1 MTVEELEGKLTS
13 IYHEFAE
20 TISENET
27 DEQIVARSKEW
38 FVKRLSEE
46 TDNKEAIDSIANQ
59 LVGCLKQASV
69 LSNLEKEKINK
80 VWMCSGSTYTQVS
93 SGYSIEQSLPVG
105 IYSICLTMT
114 GYHLDRY
121 ADKFVFPYKMYGL
134 QNEFIDHVIKTY
146 HATEGNLGIMLTGTK
161 GTGKTVTA
169 KELANKLNLPIII
182 VKDMG
187 DHNQSM
193 IEFLSG
199 IEGDCILFLDEFEK
213 NFSESDST
221 ILQIMDGVYNS
232 KYRRVFLL
240 TTNAMTINENMVGR
254 PSRIRYVKEFGNLDL
269 KVVNEY
275 LDDALQVPEA
285 RQDLLDFIDSLT
297 ISTIDILKTI
307 VNEVNIHGIE
317 GLRRAKGFF
326 NVVTN
331 EYDYSCIR
339 GYAYAGEISADKNK
353 FSIEE
358 FSKAVEERK
367 ALNEYYEY
375 RRHNFHNLSYYYVS
389 SDIKFANLAVGDD
402 FYDDEIIAIDKK
414 LGIVVTKD
422 DNEINYYWIKDPNSK
437 PSLYRRGAYNSL
449 VL

>member
-1 MTVEELEGKLTS
+1 
-13 IYHEFAE
+13 
-20 TISENET
+20 
-27 DEQIVARSKEW
+27 
-38 FVKRLSEE
+38 
-46 TDNKEAIDSIANQ
+46 
-59 LVGCLKQASV
+59 
-69 LSNLEKEKINK
+69 
-80 VWMCSGSTYTQVS
+80 
-93 SGYSIEQSLPVG
+93 
-105 IYSICLTMT
+105 
-114 GYHLDRY
+114 
-121 ADKFVFPYKMYGL
+121 
-134 QNEFIDHVIKTY
+134 
-146 HATEGNLGIMLTGTK
+146 MLTGTK

-232 KYRRVFLL
+232 KYRKVFLL

-285 RQDLLDFIDSLT
+285 RQDLLDSLT

-317 GLRRAKGFF
+317 GLRRA
-326 NVVTN
+326 
-331 EYDYSCIR
+331 
-339 GYAYAGEISADKNK
+339 
-353 FSIEE
+353 
-358 FSKAVEERK
+358 
-367 ALNEYYEY
+367 
-375 RRHNFHNLSYYYVS
+375 S
-389 SDIKFANLAVGDD
+389 SMQ
-402 FYDDEIIAIDKK
+402 
-414 LGIVVTKD
+414 
-422 DNEINYYWIKDPNSK
+422 
-437 PSLYRRGAYNSL
+437 
-449 VL
+449 